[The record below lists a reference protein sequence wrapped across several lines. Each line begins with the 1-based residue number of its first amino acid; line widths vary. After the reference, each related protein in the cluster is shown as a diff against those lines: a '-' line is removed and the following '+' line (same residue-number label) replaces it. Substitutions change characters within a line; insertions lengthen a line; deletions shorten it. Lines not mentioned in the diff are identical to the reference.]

1 MRCTV
6 GRRRRRCSALASRLP
21 ATGSV
26 ITGRR
31 PIEYKLHC
39 EFQPLF
45 ANPHLATIA
54 GNFWPRAIDSARFP
68 AIQRDYRI
76 SATTTIRIQEHQP
89 SAAPRGQFVFV
100 HGLEGSADAGYVR
113 SMSQAALERG
123 FGVHR
128 VNLRSCGGTE
138 HLSDT
143 MYHSG
148 LTSDTKLI
156 LENIR
161 QRFDGLL
168 VLVGFSL
175 GGNVTLK
182 LAGELGDEAPMTA
195 ACAIS
200 TPIDLAACVRTLDRP
215 VNYLYAHRFLSR
227 LKARVMRKNKL
238 SPALYPVT
246 GIEEVK
252 TIWDFDDRFT
262 GPLFGFGDAANYY
275 RTQSAQN
282 FLAGI
287 RVPTLVIQAKD
298 DPLIP
303 FSVYEHEAFRTN
315 PFLELL
321 AVSRGG
327 HLGFL
332 SRQKPRF
339 WLDRVVLEWTER
351 LLARQTPQNEG
362 RYGTN
367 AVTLTSE

>member
-1 MRCTV
+1 MHR
-6 GRRRRRCSALASRLP
+6 
-21 ATGSV
+21 
-26 ITGRR
+26 
-31 PIEYKLHC
+31 
-39 EFQPLF
+39 EFHPLF

-54 GNFWPRAIDSARFP
+54 GNFWPREIDIARFP
-68 AIQRDYRI
+68 VIQRDYRI
-76 SATTTIRIQEHQP
+76 APTTTIRVLEHQP
-89 SAAPRGQFVFV
+89 GRSPRGQFVFV
-100 HGLEGSADAGYVR
+100 HGLEGSADAGYVK
-113 SMSQAALERG
+113 SMAQAALERG

-128 VNLRSCGGTE
+128 ANLRSCGGTE
-138 HLSDT
+138 HLSET

-161 QRFDGLL
+161 ARFEGVL

-175 GGNVTLK
+175 GGNVALK
-182 LAGELGDEAPMTA
+182 LAGELGAETPLTA
-195 ACAIS
+195 VCAIS
-200 TPIDLAACVRTLDRP
+200 TPIDLAACVRTLDRRA
-215 VNYLYAHRFLSR
+215 NYLYADRFLSR
-227 LKARVMRKNKL
+227 LKARVVRKNKV
-238 SPALYPVT
+238 SPAVYPVS
-246 GIEEVK
+246 GIDKVH

-303 FSVYEHEAFRTN
+303 FSVYQHEAFRTN

-321 AVSRGG
+321 AVPRGG

-339 WLDRVVLEWTER
+339 WLDGVVLGWAGR
-351 LLARQTPQNEG
+351 LLTGQTQQNED

>member
-1 MRCTV
+1 
-6 GRRRRRCSALASRLP
+6 
-21 ATGSV
+21 
-26 ITGRR
+26 
-31 PIEYKLHC
+31 
-39 EFQPLF
+39 
-45 ANPHLATIA
+45 
-54 GNFWPRAIDSARFP
+54 
-68 AIQRDYRI
+68 
-76 SATTTIRIQEHQP
+76 
-89 SAAPRGQFVFV
+89 
-100 HGLEGSADAGYVR
+100 
-113 SMSQAALERG
+113 
-123 FGVHR
+123 
-128 VNLRSCGGTE
+128 
-138 HLSDT
+138 

-161 QRFDGLL
+161 QRFEGIL

-182 LAGELGDEAPMTA
+182 LAGELGAEATLTA

-200 TPIDLAACVRTLDRP
+200 TPIDLAACVRSLDRP
-215 VNYLYAHRFLSR
+215 ANYLYAHRFLSR
-227 LKARVMRKNKL
+227 LKARVVRKNKV
-238 SPALYPVT
+238 SPALYPVA
-246 GIEEVK
+246 GIDEVH

-282 FLAGI
+282 FLARI
-287 RVPTLVIQAKD
+287 RVPTLVIQAED

-303 FSVYEHEAFRTN
+303 FSVYQHEAFRTN

-321 AVSRGG
+321 AVPCGG

-332 SRQKPRF
+332 SRHPPRF
-339 WLDRVVLEWTER
+339 WLDGVVLAWAER
-351 LLARQTPQNEG
+351 LLTGQTQQNED

>member
-1 MRCTV
+1 MHR
-6 GRRRRRCSALASRLP
+6 
-21 ATGSV
+21 
-26 ITGRR
+26 
-31 PIEYKLHC
+31 
-39 EFQPLF
+39 EFHPLF

-54 GNFWPRAIDSARFP
+54 GNFWPREIDIARFP
-68 AIQRDYRI
+68 VIQRDYRI
-76 SATTTIRIQEHQP
+76 APTTTIRVLEHQP
-89 SAAPRGQFVFV
+89 GRSPRGQFVFV
-100 HGLEGSADAGYVR
+100 HGLEGSADAGYVK
-113 SMSQAALERG
+113 SMAQAALERG

-128 VNLRSCGGTE
+128 ANLRSCGGTE
-138 HLSDT
+138 HLSET

-161 QRFDGLL
+161 ERFEGVLI
-168 VLVGFSL
+168 LVGFSL
-175 GGNVTLK
+175 GGNVALK
-182 LAGELGDEAPMTA
+182 LAGELGAETPLTA

-200 TPIDLAACVRTLDRP
+200 TPIDLAACVRTLDRRA
-215 VNYLYAHRFLSR
+215 NYLYADRFLSR
-227 LKARVMRKNKL
+227 LKARVVRKNKV
-238 SPALYPVT
+238 SPALYPVS
-246 GIEEVK
+246 GIDKVH

-303 FSVYEHEAFRTN
+303 FSVYQHEAFRTN

-321 AVSRGG
+321 AVPRGG

-339 WLDRVVLEWTER
+339 WLDGVVLGWAGR
-351 LLARQTPQNEG
+351 LLTGQTQQNED

>member
-1 MRCTV
+1 MHR
-6 GRRRRRCSALASRLP
+6 
-21 ATGSV
+21 
-26 ITGRR
+26 
-31 PIEYKLHC
+31 
-39 EFQPLF
+39 EFKPLF

-54 GNFWPRAIDSARFP
+54 GNFWPREIDLTRFP
-68 AIQRDYRI
+68 ATQRDYRI
-76 SATTTIRIQEHQP
+76 NSTTTIRVMEHQP
-89 SAAPRGQFVFV
+89 GSTPRGQIVFV
-100 HGLEGSADAGYVR
+100 HGLEGSADAGYIR
-113 SMSQAALERG
+113 SMAQAALERG

-128 VNLRSCGGTE
+128 ANLRSCGGTE

-161 QRFDGLL
+161 QRFDGIL

-182 LAGELGDEAPMTA
+182 LAGELGTEAPLTA

-200 TPIDLAACVRTLDRP
+200 TPIDLAACVRTLDRRA
-215 VNYLYAHRFLSR
+215 NYLYAHRFLTR
-227 LKARVMRKNKL
+227 LKARVVRKNKV
-238 SPALYPVT
+238 SPALYPVS
-246 GIEEVK
+246 GIDEVNS
-252 TIWDFDDRFT
+252 IWEFDDRFT
-262 GPLFGFGDAANYY
+262 GPLFGFGGAANYY

-303 FSVYEHEAFRTN
+303 FSVYQNEAFRTN

-321 AVSRGG
+321 AVPRGG

-332 SRQKPRF
+332 SRRKPRF
-339 WLDRVVLEWTER
+339 WLDDMVLAWAER

-367 AVTLTSE
+367 TVTFTSE